1 MNTDQII
8 LCSLVFIITSS
19 LPFLSLLVLSY
30 YHHLNL
36 EAVHFSLV
44 EKNAL
49 LLGESQR
56 TGKELSSLEGT
67 GGHPMIIPYAPPGVI
82 KNDDN

>member
-19 LPFLSLLVLSY
+19 LPFLSLLAFSY